1 MLPEILSQHPRLESL
16 LTMDDM
22 TNGNESN
29 LRLKS
34 TLQELPFWQVD
45 IEVECPSNDL
55 AILFNQEPLL
65 PGIILN
71 NHQQYVGMISRRK
84 FFEQMTHPY
93 SLALFSKRPIKIL
106 YKFFEPKILAFSE
119 DTLIINAT
127 QATLERSPEVAY
139 EPILV
144 KTMSGKYK
152 LVDFHQLLLAYSK
165 IHVLTLI
172 DLQQVE
178 EQSRVAKA
186 GFNDLQHNYTRLVQ
200 NEKMAALG
208 QLVAGIAHEINN
220 PINFIAGNLV
230 HAIKYSQNLLDLIRL
245 YQQCYPKPEAEIQTA
260 IAEIELDFLSTDLP
274 NLLTSMQVGTKR
286 IEQIILSLRNFS
298 RLDESENKSVDIHE
312 GIDST
317 LVILQSRLKN
327 HETNGTIKIVKEYG
341 DLPKIQCYAGLL
353 NQVFMNIL
361 ANAIDAIQDSLV
373 SQHGLGGFP
382 HDVSGVRLGVP
393 EASAVRVIS
402 HPSLLRDKGQICIHT
417 ELTDDKQVIIRIS
430 DNGPGIPESLQKQL
444 FNPFFTTKPVGKGTG
459 LGLSISHQIVVEKHG
474 GQLQCI
480 SAVGE
485 GTEFMI
491 KIPVTLNSEQ
501 VQKNQANNNSKF
513 KNK

>member
-1 MLPEILSQHPRLESL
+1 M
-16 LTMDDM
+16 LTMDGM

-55 AILFNQEPLL
+55 AILFNQQPLL

-71 NHQQYVGMISRRK
+71 NNQQYVGIISRRK

-93 SLALFSKRPIKIL
+93 SLALFSKRPIRIL

-119 DTLIINAT
+119 DTLIVNAT

-178 EQSRVAKA
+178 EQSKVAKA

-245 YQQCYPKPEAEIQTA
+245 YQQCYPEPKAEIETA
-260 IAEIELDFLSTDLP
+260 IAEIELDFLTTDLP
-274 NLLTSMQVGTKR
+274 RLLTSMEVGTKR

-298 RLDESENKSVDIHE
+298 RLDESEKKSVDIHE

-327 HETNGTIKIVKEYG
+327 PQIGESINIIKEYG

-361 ANAIDAIQDSLV
+361 ANAIDALEESLV
-373 SQHGLGGFP
+373 INHTLREG
-382 HDVSGVRLGVP
+382 
-393 EASAVRVIS
+393 EA
-402 HPSLLRDKGQICIHT
+402 PTSLVRDKGKICIQT
-417 ELTDDKQVIIRIS
+417 ELTNDKQVIIRIS
-430 DNGPGIPESLQKQL
+430 DNGPGIPESFQKQL
-444 FNPFFTTKPVGKGTG
+444 FDPFFTTKAVGKGTG

-491 KIPVTLNSEQ
+491 RIPVPLNS
-501 VQKNQANNNSKF
+501 
-513 KNK
+513 

>member
-119 DTLIINAT
+119 DTLIVNAT

-230 HAIKYSQNLLDLIRL
+230 HAIQYSQNLLDLIRL
-245 YQQCYPKPEAEIQTA
+245 YQQCYPKPSAEIQTA

-274 NLLTSMQVGTKR
+274 RLLTSMQVGTKR

-298 RLDESENKSVDIHE
+298 RLDESEKKSVDIHE

-317 LVILQSRLKN
+317 LIILQSRLKN
-327 HETNGTIKIVKEYG
+327 HETNGSIKIVKEYG

-361 ANAIDAIQDSLV
+361 ANAIDAIQDSL
-373 SQHGLGGFP
+373 
-382 HDVSGVRLGVP
+382 
-393 EASAVRVIS
+393 VIS

-444 FNPFFTTKPVGKGTG
+444 FDPFFTTKPIGKGTG

-474 GQLQCI
+474 GQLECI

-491 KIPVTLNSEQ
+491 KIPVALNS
-501 VQKNQANNNSKF
+501 
-513 KNK
+513 

>member
-1 MLPEILSQHPRLESL
+1 MLPEILSQHPRLESM
-16 LTMDDM
+16 LTMDGM

-55 AILFNQEPLL
+55 AILFNQQPLL

-71 NHQQYVGMISRRK
+71 NNQQYVGIISRRK

-93 SLALFSKRPIKIL
+93 SLALFSKRPIRIL

-119 DTLIINAT
+119 DTLIVNAT

-178 EQSRVAKA
+178 EQSKVAKA

-245 YQQCYPKPEAEIQTA
+245 YQQCYPEPKAEIETA
-260 IAEIELDFLSTDLP
+260 IAEIELDFLTTDLP
-274 NLLTSMQVGTKR
+274 RLLTSMEVGTKR

-298 RLDESENKSVDIHE
+298 RLDESEKKSVDIHE

-327 HETNGTIKIVKEYG
+327 PQIGESINIIKEYG

-361 ANAIDAIQDSLV
+361 ANAIDALEESLV
-373 SQHGLGGFP
+373 INHTLREG
-382 HDVSGVRLGVP
+382 
-393 EASAVRVIS
+393 EA
-402 HPSLLRDKGQICIHT
+402 PTSLVRDKGKICIQT
-417 ELTDDKQVIIRIS
+417 ELTNDKQVIIRIS
-430 DNGPGIPESLQKQL
+430 DNGPGIPESFQKQL
-444 FNPFFTTKPVGKGTG
+444 FDPFFTTKAVGKGTG

-491 KIPVTLNSEQ
+491 RIPVPLNS
-501 VQKNQANNNSKF
+501 
-513 KNK
+513 

>member
-1 MLPEILSQHPRLESL
+1 M
-16 LTMDDM
+16 LTMDGM

-45 IEVECPSNDL
+45 IEVDCPSNDL

-71 NHQQYVGMISRRK
+71 NNQQYVGIISRRK

-93 SLALFSKRPIKIL
+93 SLALFSKRPIRIL
-106 YKFFEPKILAFSE
+106 YKFFEPNILVFSE
-119 DTLIINAT
+119 DTLIVNAT
-127 QATLERSPEVAY
+127 QAILERAPEVAY

-186 GFNDLQHNYTRLVQ
+186 GFTDLQHNYTRLVQ

-220 PINFIAGNLV
+220 PVNFIAGNLV

-245 YQQCYPKPEAEIQTA
+245 YQQSYPEPKAEIQTA
-260 IAEIELDFLSTDLP
+260 IAEIELDFLTTDLP
-274 NLLTSMQVGTKR
+274 LLLTSMQVGTQR
-286 IEQIILSLRNFS
+286 IEQIVLSLRNFS
-298 RLDESENKSVDIHE
+298 RLDESEKKLVDIHE

-317 LVILQSRLKN
+317 LVILQSRLQN
-327 HETNGTIKIVKEYG
+327 TQFGESINIIKEYA
-341 DLPKIQCYAGLL
+341 DLPQLECYAGLL

-361 ANAIDAIQDSLV
+361 ANAIDAIEESL
-373 SQHGLGGFP
+373 
-382 HDVSGVRLGVP
+382 
-393 EASAVRVIS
+393 VIS
-402 HPSLLRDKGQICIHT
+402 HTLREGKAPTSSVRNKGRICIRT
-417 ELTDDKQVIIRIS
+417 ELTDEKQVIIRIS
-430 DNGPGIPESLQKQL
+430 DNGPGILESIQNRL
-444 FNPFFTTKPVGKGTG
+444 FDPFFTTKPIGKGTG
-459 LGLSISHQIVVEKHG
+459 LGLSISYQIIVEKHG

-480 SAVGE
+480 SALGE
-485 GTEFMI
+485 GTEFI
-491 KIPVTLNSEQ
+491 ITIPEQLNS
-501 VQKNQANNNSKF
+501 
-513 KNK
+513 